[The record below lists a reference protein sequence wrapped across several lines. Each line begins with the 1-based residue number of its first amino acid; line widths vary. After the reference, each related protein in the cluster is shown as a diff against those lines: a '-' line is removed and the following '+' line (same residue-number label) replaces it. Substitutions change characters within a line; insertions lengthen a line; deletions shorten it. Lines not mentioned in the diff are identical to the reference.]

1 MKVLVDEDTG
11 KLFADR
17 LAHLLEPVGATVLRS
32 VMVGWS
38 GTQNG
43 DLLPLAA
50 REGYTHMITS
60 DKKMADETPAPI
72 PVLVV
77 DQMKD
82 DDENRIHRAART
94 VATMMMN
101 DNAVSAPGYHAV
113 IVEGYEPTR
122 RLKRIAAGE
131 HDMGP
136 IGEERRHRREVHMS
150 MRSSPG
156 SGRKVMSR

>member
-17 LAHLLEPVGATVLRS
+17 LAHLLETVGATVLRS

-82 DDENRIHRAART
+82 DDENRIRRTART

-101 DNAVSAPGYHAV
+101 DSAVSAPGYHAV

-122 RLKRIAAGE
+122 RLTAGE

-136 IGEERRHRREVHMS
+136 IGEERRHRRDVHMS

-156 SGRKVMSR
+156 NGRKVMSR